1 MRFDAFTPQAPAR
14 SSWPLRLVA
23 LVLAALCWHAA
34 EAEPLEQIHVGAG
47 APATLLHK
55 IEHGLRQANDAAI
68 HGTRR
73 GLEAASRGT
82 ARGAHAAAPY
92 LQRGAKAVE
101 RVAQGVA
108 KRVRRITSR

>member
-1 MRFDAFTPQAPAR
+1 MRFNFLAPRSRSPQL
-14 SSWPLRLVA
+14 LRLAA
-23 LVLAALCWHAA
+23 LALAALCWHAA
-34 EAEPLEQIHVGAG
+34 EAEPLEPTHDSAS
-47 APATLLHK
+47 APAALLHK

-68 HGTRR
+68 RGTRH
-73 GLEAASRGT
+73 GLDAASRGT

-108 KRVRRITSR
+108 KHVRRFTSS